1 MKLTP
6 EQKVSNREQAKR
18 ILAEKMDRLPA
29 ARIDDTDGEYG
40 VVIEIEAGTTYSLKV
55 STRGKGHVNHDHDN
69 WMDFRLRLNDME
81 SLALFIG
88 ALIGRYNDNVIAL
101 NRAAATI
108 KPLGK
113 INEVAQ

>member
-6 EQKVSNREQAKR
+6 
-18 ILAEKMDRLPA
+18 
-29 ARIDDTDGEYG
+29 
-40 VVIEIEAGTTYSLKV
+40 
-55 STRGKGHVNHDHDN
+55 
-69 WMDFRLRLNDME
+69 
-81 SLALFIG
+81 
-88 ALIGRYNDNVIAL
+88 LIGRYNDNVIAL

>member
-6 EQKVSNREQAKR
+6 EQKVS
-18 ILAEKMDRLPA
+18 
-29 ARIDDTDGEYG
+29 
-40 VVIEIEAGTTYSLKV
+40 
-55 STRGKGHVNHDHDN
+55 
-69 WMDFRLRLNDME
+69 
-81 SLALFIG
+81 
-88 ALIGRYNDNVIAL
+88 NVIAL